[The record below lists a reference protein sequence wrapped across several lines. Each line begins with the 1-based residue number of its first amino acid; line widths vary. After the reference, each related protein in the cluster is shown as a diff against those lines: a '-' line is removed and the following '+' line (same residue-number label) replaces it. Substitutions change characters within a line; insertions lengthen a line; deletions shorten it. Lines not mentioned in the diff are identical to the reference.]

1 MGNNRPFDLAAAMA
15 NNIVC
20 TRDGR
25 KVRILAFDRKNDDY
39 PIVAL
44 VENGLG
50 REDACAYKIDGTY
63 YSSGNESP
71 LDLMMPPEKQEG
83 WLNLYKS
90 GDTIRPGGTIFNTK
104 DAAMI
109 AASADEDKYLK
120 TIKINW
126 ED

>member
-1 MGNNRPFDLAAAMA
+1 MENRPFDLEAAKA

-25 KVRILAFDRKNDDY
+25 KVRILSFDRKNDDY

-44 VENGLG
+44 VDNGFG
-50 REDACAYKIDGTY
+50 GEDACGYKLDGTY

-71 LDLMMPPEKQEG
+71 LDLMMPPEKQDG
-83 WLNLYKS
+83 WINLYKS
-90 GDTIRPGGTIFNTK
+90 GKNVHTGGTIFDSK

-109 AASADEDKYLK
+109 AASCDEDNYLK

-126 ED
+126 EE